1 MGHYSFIVRAAD
13 GQLLLTSPFYTD
25 KDTAVS
31 RSASTRSLG
40 KRDSNYLVC
49 STADE
54 QYYFYLRNNK
64 GEILGSSAVY
74 TNRESMEKDLD
85 SLKKCAKG
93 TRLLD
98 LTQPGQAV
106 SSSGKLRS
114 SKADPRSAT
123 TSSGIILSQNVTGQY
138 SFAFRATD
146 GQVLL
151 TSPFF
156 TDKETALRRLDLMRN
171 LVLLDQLYLIRNAG
185 VGEFYFE
192 LKNNIGEMLG
202 YSPVFSSRESMQ
214 KGIDDLK
221 SCARKGKLLD
231 LTGGK

>member
-1 MGHYSFIVRAAD
+1 MGQYSFIVRAAD

-25 KDTAVS
+25 KDTAMS
-31 RSASTRSLG
+31 RMTSTRYLG
-40 KRDSNYLVC
+40 QRDRNYLVC
-49 STADE
+49 STADG
-54 QYYFYLRNNK
+54 QHYFDLRNNK
-64 GEILGSSAVY
+64 QEILGSSSVY
-74 TNRESMEKDLD
+74 SNRESMEKDLD

-93 TRLLD
+93 TRVLD

-123 TSSGIILSQNVTGQY
+123 PSSGIILSQNVTGQY
-138 SFAFRATD
+138 SFGFRATD

-171 LVLLDQLYLIRNAG
+171 LVQLDQLYLIRNAA

-192 LKNNIGEMLG
+192 LRSNIGELLG
-202 YSPVFSSRESMQ
+202 YSPAFSSRESMQ
-214 KGIDDLK
+214 KGIEVLK
-221 SCARKGKLLD
+221 SCARKGKFLD

>member
-1 MGHYSFIVRAAD
+1 MRAAD

-74 TNRESMEKDLD
+74 TDRESMEKDLD

-98 LTQPGQAV
+98 LTQPGRAV

-114 SKADPRSAT
+114 SKADPRRAT

-151 TSPFF
+151 TSPLF

-171 LVLLDQLYLIRNAG
+171 LVQLDQLYLIRNAG
-185 VGEFYFE
+185 VGAVLF
-192 LKNNIGEMLG
+192 
-202 YSPVFSSRESMQ
+202 
-214 KGIDDLK
+214 
-221 SCARKGKLLD
+221 
-231 LTGGK
+231 